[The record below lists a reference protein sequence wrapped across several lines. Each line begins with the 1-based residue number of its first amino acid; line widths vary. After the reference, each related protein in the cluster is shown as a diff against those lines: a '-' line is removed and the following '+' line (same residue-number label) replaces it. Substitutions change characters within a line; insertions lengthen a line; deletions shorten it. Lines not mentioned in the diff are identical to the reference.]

1 MLALVE
7 SRVCD
12 PLQEIGVVLQRADNA
27 EVISSVATPK
37 WSPIDDLSR
46 VSMVSISPFFATK
59 AAILTS
65 FDFLVFF

>member
-1 MLALVE
+1 VLALVE
-7 SRVCD
+7 GHLCD
-12 PLQEIGVVLQRADNA
+12 PLQKIGAVLQRADNA

-46 VSMVSISPFFATK
+46 VSMASISLFFATK
-59 AAILTS
+59 AAIYTS